1 MSPPALS
8 YRALSRQGRS
18 TWLAKFTL
26 VLPFA
31 RSSPV
36 ESPSGPKPP
45 PSPRYVSRA
54 DHVVTKRAPDCPR
67 LRGSVAPW
75 LRGSPLHP
83 HPSRRRLEEAS
94 PGKSLSPLVRARQG
108 TPQSQR
114 RLLRKASFL
123 RSPLLRRNRCGD

>member
-67 LRGSVAPW
+67 LRGSVAHRSTPT
-75 LRGSPLHP
+75 PLVAGW
-83 HPSRRRLEEAS
+83 RRR
-94 PGKSLSPLVRARQG
+94 
-108 TPQSQR
+108 R
-114 RLLRKASFL
+114 RESRCRRWCERGRVH
-123 RSPLLRRNRCGD
+123 RSHSADC

>member
-8 YRALSRQGRS
+8 YRALSRQGRN

-75 LRGSPLHP
+75 LTAPPPPL
-83 HPSRRRLEEAS
+83 SSQAGGGVAGKVAVAAGAS
-94 PGKSLSPLVRARQG
+94 AAGYTAVTAPTVKKSELPKKPPTTA
-108 TPQSQR
+108 
-114 RLLRKASFL
+114 
-123 RSPLLRRNRCGD
+123 